1 MINNKFWKN
10 KRVLITGHTGFKGG
24 WLSIWMNMSGAKVSG
39 YSINPLTKK
48 NFFNSTKIKKIFF
61 KDYRNNIQNYKN
73 FEKCIKKT
81 KPEIIFHL
89 AAQPQV
95 LESYKNPLDTILT
108 NVIGTSNLLHIVKKY
123 KFVKSIVIITT
134 DKVYKNNE
142 KKIKF
147 SEKDHLGGDDLYSSS
162 KACADIISSSYFNSF
177 YLKSNCGIATARAG
191 NCIGGGD
198 WTKFRILTDASE
210 AFLQNKEL
218 KIRNPN
224 STRPWQH
231 VLEPLLGYILLAEKL
246 FGNKQKKYNTAWNF
260 GPSRRTNVKV
270 LRFAKILRSKMD
282 SNSKLILSKKID
294 NREKKNLDLD
304 SKKANKMLNWKSFL
318 SIDDTLK
325 FTADWYLAN
334 YKKKNM
340 YDFSVAQ
347 IKEFLKI
354 YNDLQKL

>member
-10 KRVLITGHTGFKGG
+10 KKVLITGHTGFKGG
-24 WLSIWMNMSGAKVSG
+24 WLSVWMNLLGAKVSG

-61 KDYRNNIQNYKN
+61 KDYRKNIQNYKN
-73 FEKCIKKT
+73 FDKCIKNT
-81 KPEIIFHL
+81 KPQIIFHL

-95 LESYKNPLDTILT
+95 LASFKNPLDTILT
-108 NVIGTSNLLHIVKKY
+108 NVIGTSNLLQIVKKY
-123 KFVKSIVIITT
+123 KFVKSVVIITT
-134 DKVYKNNE
+134 DKVYKNNN
-142 KKIKF
+142 KKIRF

-177 YLKSNCGIATARAG
+177 FRKSNCGIATARAG

-198 WTKFRILTDASE
+198 WTRFRILTDASE
-210 AFLQNKEL
+210 AFLKNKKL
-218 KIRNPN
+218 KIRNPK

-246 FGNKQKKYNTAWNF
+246 FGNKKKEYSTSWNF
-260 GPSRRTNVKV
+260 GPSRRTHINV
-270 LRFAKILRSKMD
+270 LQFAKIFRSKM
-282 SNSKLILSKKID
+282 SSKSKLIVSNKVD
-294 NREKKNLDLD
+294 NKEKKNLDLD
-304 SKKANKMLNWKSFL
+304 SKKANKALGWKSFL

-325 FTADWYLAN
+325 LTADWYLAN

-340 YDFSVAQ
+340 FNFTSVQ

-354 YNDLQKL
+354 NNDL

>member
-10 KRVLITGHTGFKGG
+10 KKVLITGHTGFKGG
-24 WLSIWMNMSGAKVSG
+24 WLSVWMDLLGAKVSG

-48 NFFNSTKIKKIFF
+48 NFFNATKIKKIFF
-61 KDYRNNIQNYKN
+61 KDYRKNIQNYKN
-73 FEKCIKKT
+73 FEKCIKDT
-81 KPEIIFHL
+81 KPQIIFHL

-95 LESYKNPLDTILT
+95 LASFKDPLDTILT
-108 NVIGTSNLLHIVKKY
+108 NVVGTSNLLQIVKKY
-123 KFVKSIVIITT
+123 KFVKSVVIITT
-134 DKVYKNNE
+134 DKVYKNND
-142 KKIKF
+142 KKIRF

-162 KACADIISSSYFNSF
+162 KACADIISSSYFDSF
-177 YLKSNCGIATARAG
+177 FKKSNCGVATARAG

-198 WTKFRILTDASE
+198 WTRFRILTDASE
-210 AFLQNKEL
+210 AFLKNKNL

-246 FGNKQKKYNTAWNF
+246 FGNKQREFSTSWNF
-260 GPSRRTNVKV
+260 GPSRRTHIKV
-270 LRFAKILRSKMD
+270 FKFAKILKSKM
-282 SNSKLILSKKID
+282 SSKSKLIVSKKSD

-304 SKKANKMLNWKSFL
+304 SKKANKVLGWKSLL

-325 FTADWYLAN
+325 LTADWYLAN
-334 YKKKNM
+334 YQKKNM
-340 YDFSVAQ
+340 YNFTNAQ

-354 YNDLQKL
+354 YNDL

>member
-10 KRVLITGHTGFKGG
+10 KKVLITGHTGFKGG
-24 WLSIWMNMSGAKVSG
+24 WLSVWMNLLGAKVSG

-61 KDYRNNIQNYKN
+61 KDYRKNIQNYKN
-73 FEKCIKKT
+73 FDKCIKNT
-81 KPEIIFHL
+81 KPQIIFHL

-95 LESYKNPLDTILT
+95 LASFKNPLDTILT
-108 NVIGTSNLLHIVKKY
+108 NVIGTSNLLQIVKKY
-123 KFVKSIVIITT
+123 KFVKSVVIITT
-134 DKVYKNNE
+134 DKVYKNND

-177 YLKSNCGIATARAG
+177 FRKSNCGIATARAG

-210 AFLQNKEL
+210 AFLKNKKL
-218 KIRNPN
+218 KIRNPK

-246 FGNKQKKYNTAWNF
+246 FGNKKKYSTSWNF
-260 GPSRRTNVKV
+260 GPSRRTHVNV

-294 NREKKNLDLD
+294 NREKK
-304 SKKANKMLNWKSFL
+304 
-318 SIDDTLK
+318 I
-325 FTADWYLAN
+325 
-334 YKKKNM
+334 
-340 YDFSVAQ
+340 
-347 IKEFLKI
+347 
-354 YNDLQKL
+354 